1 VLNPYAARGYKAT
14 RKELN
19 MKKESSIETT
29 RDYGLDD
36 PPPYRSSPLHPGPIE
51 HN

>member
-1 VLNPYAARGYKAT
+1 M
-14 RKELN
+14 KE
-19 MKKESSIETT
+19 ESSIETT

-36 PPPYRSSPLHPGPIE
+36 PLPYRLIPLHPGLIE

>member
-1 VLNPYAARGYKAT
+1 MLNGYTTRGYTAT

-19 MKKESSIETT
+19 MKEESSIETT

-36 PPPYRSSPLHPGPIE
+36 PPPYCSRPLHPGPIE